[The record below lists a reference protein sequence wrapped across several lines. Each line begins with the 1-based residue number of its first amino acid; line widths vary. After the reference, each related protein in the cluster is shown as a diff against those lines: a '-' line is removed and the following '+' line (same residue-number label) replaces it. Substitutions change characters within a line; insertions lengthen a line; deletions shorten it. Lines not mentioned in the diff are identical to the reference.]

1 MSAVVQAPQQVR
13 LGYFGKLPARGDFIK
28 ASDNLALVQ
37 LLDDWLAQVMNALTM
52 APRWKLNYDAL
63 APLRFAFVGTRSR
76 RAIAGRLEASSDLS
90 QRRFPFMAMSAFEV
104 ADADA
109 FVACS
114 PLALAPLWQR
124 IESLS
129 TGLLSQADPAQA
141 LLALAGSVVEVEPGG
156 ACHAARFAAFLQD
169 HTLHSLQAML
179 ASPAFPVTAR
189 ELVLGLGML
198 LLPVRQSG
206 HGRSVRLE
214 KNLVLPLPIDTRQ
227 RDLVASFWL
236 HLILPFLQ
244 PLDFEL
250 ALFFAQLGEAPV
262 LLVGFCGADPHA
274 LRALIDPQAA
284 CERLIVLDQLD
295 WVDDGLAQEP
305 ALRQLSACLQQEQLS
320 LRSACAMFADTFTDT
335 FA

>member
-28 ASDNLALVQ
+28 ASDNHALVQ

-52 APRWKLNYDAL
+52 EPRWKLNYDAL

-104 ADADA
+104 MDADA
-109 FVACS
+109 FVCCS

-124 IESLS
+124 IENLS
-129 TGLLSQADPAQA
+129 MGLLSQADPAQA

-198 LLPVRQSG
+198 LQPVRRSG
-206 HGRSVRLE
+206 RVRLE
-214 KNLVLPLPIDTRQ
+214 KNLVLPLPEDPRQ
-227 RDLVASFWL
+227 RELVASFWL
-236 HLILPFLQ
+236 HLILPFLR

-295 WVDDGLAQEP
+295 WVDDALAQEP
-305 ALRQLSACLQQEQLS
+305 ALGRLSACLRQEQLS
-320 LRSACAMFADTFTDT
+320 LRSACGMFAEAFADTFD
-335 FA
+335 

>member
-1 MSAVVQAPQQVR
+1 MTHPAPMLQQVR
-13 LGYFGKLPARGDFIK
+13 LGYFGKIPARGDFIK
-28 ASDNLALVQ
+28 ASDNHALVQ
-37 LLDDWLAQVMNALTM
+37 LLDDWLAQVMSALTM
-52 APRWKLNYDAL
+52 EPRWKLNYDAL

-90 QRRFPFMAMSAFEV
+90 QRRFPFMAMSAIDV

-109 FVACS
+109 FLACS

-129 TGLLSQADPAQA
+129 TGLLCHADPAA
-141 LLALAGSVVEVEPGG
+141 KLLALAGNVVELEPGG
-156 ACHAARFAAFLQD
+156 ACHAAQFDAFLQN
-169 HTLHSLQAML
+169 HTLASLQAML

-189 ELVLGLGML
+189 ELLLGLGML
-198 LLPVRQSG
+198 LQPVRQSA
-206 HGRSVRLE
+206 RVRLE
-214 KNLVLPLPIDTRQ
+214 KNLVLPLPRDARQ
-227 RDLVASFWL
+227 RELVASFWL

-295 WVDDGLAQEP
+295 WVDEQLAQEP

-320 LRSACAMFADTFTDT
+320 LRSACAMFNDV

>member
-1 MSAVVQAPQQVR
+1 MTHPAPMPQQVR
-13 LGYFGKLPARGDFIK
+13 LGYFGKIPAHGDFIK
-28 ASDNLALVQ
+28 ASDNHALVK

-52 APRWKLNYDAL
+52 EPRWKLNYDAL

-90 QRRFPFMAMSAFEV
+90 QRRFPFMAMSAVEV
-104 ADADA
+104 GDADA

-129 TGLLSQADPAQA
+129 SGLLSHADPAQA
-141 LLALAGSVVEVEPGG
+141 LLALAASVVEVEPGG
-156 ACHAARFAAFLQD
+156 ACHAAQFAAFLQA
-169 HTLHSLQAML
+169 HTLQSLQAML
-179 ASPAFPVTAR
+179 ASPAFPVTVR
-189 ELVLGLGML
+189 ELLLGLGML
-198 LLPVRQSG
+198 LQPVRQSG
-206 HGRSVRLE
+206 RARLE
-214 KNLVLPLPIDTRQ
+214 KNLVLPLPGDARQ
-227 RDLVASFWL
+227 RELVASFWL

-284 CERLIVLDQLD
+284 CERLIVLDQLG
-295 WVDDGLAQEP
+295 WVEEALAQDG
-305 ALRQLSACLQQEQLS
+305 AVCQLSACLRQEQLS
-320 LRSACAMFADTFTDT
+320 LRSACSIFTTT